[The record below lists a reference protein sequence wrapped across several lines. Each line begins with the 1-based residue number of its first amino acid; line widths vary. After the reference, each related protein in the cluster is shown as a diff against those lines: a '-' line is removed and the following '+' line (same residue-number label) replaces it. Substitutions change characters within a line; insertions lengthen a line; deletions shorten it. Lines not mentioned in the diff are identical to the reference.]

1 MPAPPSFARRKWP
14 MFGPQTRGMGHE
26 PQSGSTWNSLSG
38 YCSALDL
45 ALRRLMIAFDGSA
58 ITRHGVTLDAS
69 SPVFPDSRA
78 MS

>member
-1 MPAPPSFARRKWP
+1 
-14 MFGPQTRGMGHE
+14 
-26 PQSGSTWNSLSG
+26 
-38 YCSALDL
+38 
-45 ALRRLMIAFDGSA
+45 MIAFDGSA